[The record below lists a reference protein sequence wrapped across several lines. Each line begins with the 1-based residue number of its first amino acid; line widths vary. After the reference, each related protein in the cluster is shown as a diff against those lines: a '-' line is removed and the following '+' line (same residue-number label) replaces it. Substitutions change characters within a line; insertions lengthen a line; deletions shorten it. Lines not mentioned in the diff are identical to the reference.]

1 MAKKGRFIVF
11 EGIDASGKSYLVDS
25 AEKTLNSLGY
35 KSIKTKEPSDSDI
48 GLFLREV
55 LRKERILKSNFS
67 TQLLFWADRAEHIE
81 AEIMPSILKGI
92 NVISDRYMYSTLAYG
107 AASGLPNDQMRA
119 FYGLSSA
126 FLKPD
131 AIFYLDCPAK
141 VSIKRMEG
149 RGKARELFEKEEF
162 LERVRKEYLKMSK
175 KYYFIKLDSTLTLP
189 ELEQLVSSSL
199 MRMFKY

>member
-175 KYYFIKLDSTLTLP
+175 KYHFIKLDSTLTLP

-199 MRMFKY
+199 MRRFKY

>member
-199 MRMFKY
+199 MRRFKY